1 MGHTHLNLEVEL
13 GYSHLLSNMEIASS
27 REVDAY
33 VINPPS
39 MWMNMDESSE
49 GVVSNDLWW
58 TEEDESLYYVIK
70 KNYFFLFLSIFLYIL
85 AVINAL
91 YGTDLE
97 FSFVWSI
104 AGTVSLFIQYLVNT
118 GLVQVGD
125 YQAP

>member
-1 MGHTHLNLEVEL
+1 
-13 GYSHLLSNMEIASS
+13 
-27 REVDAY
+27 
-33 VINPPS
+33 
-39 MWMNMDESSE
+39 MWMYMDESSE

-70 KNYFFLFLSIFLYIL
+70 NNYFFLFLSIFLYIL

-91 YGTDLE
+91 DGTALE
-97 FSFVWSI
+97 LSFVWSI